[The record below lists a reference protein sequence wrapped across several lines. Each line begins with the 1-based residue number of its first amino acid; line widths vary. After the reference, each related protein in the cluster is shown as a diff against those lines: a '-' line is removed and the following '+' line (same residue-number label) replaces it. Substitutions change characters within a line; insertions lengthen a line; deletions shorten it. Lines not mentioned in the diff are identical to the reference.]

1 MRNRGPGNPSESAAG
16 ASAGPGGTF
25 GFAKSPGTRRHLDL
39 WGPAEPFRRRPQN
52 TRDPVTPFR
61 RWNLLRVPF
70 HRGPGEPF
78 SAKTVRGRKGL
89 TGSRMEEKG
98 LPGVGRDPVTLFERA
113 HRGQDCEKG
122 PHGTSGR
129 VANRDPVRPF
139 VCENRSRDAA
149 GPFACLPQS
158 GTR

>member
-1 MRNRGPGNPSESAAG
+1 MRNRGPGNTSERITGSH
-16 ASAGPGGTF
+16 AGPGGTL
-25 GFAKSPGTRRHLDL
+25 GFAKSPGTRRPLDL
-39 WGPAEPFRRRPQN
+39 WAGGEPFWRRPQN

-78 SAKTVRGRKGL
+78 WAKPARGRKGL

-122 PHGTSGR
+122 LHGTSGR

-139 VCENRSRDAA
+139 VCENRS
-149 GPFACLPQS
+149 GPPVSPFACLPQS

>member
-1 MRNRGPGNPSESAAG
+1 MRNRGPGKPSESAAG

-61 RWNLLRVPF
+61 RCNLLRVSFRPG
-70 HRGPGEPF
+70 RGEPF
-78 SAKTVRGRKGL
+78 SAKTGRGGKGL
-89 TGSRMEEKG
+89 TGARMEEKG
-98 LPGVGRDPVTLFERA
+98 LPGPVRDPVSLFERA

-139 VCENRSRDAA
+139 FFENRSRDAVSPFA
-149 GPFACLPQS
+149 GPLQS